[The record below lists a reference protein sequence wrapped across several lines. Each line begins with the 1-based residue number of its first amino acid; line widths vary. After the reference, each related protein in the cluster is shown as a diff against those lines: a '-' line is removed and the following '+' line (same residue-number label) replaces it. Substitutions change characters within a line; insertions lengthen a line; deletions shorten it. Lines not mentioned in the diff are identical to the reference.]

1 MKCSGDWSKQTTAA
15 AVEKLRERGVEVE
28 LSCGRAVGGGIVL
41 DSCFSFA
48 REMREVRLVRGWTI
62 RGGRKERLE
71 IAFDFRRDDG
81 YSPRRTTFPV
91 LTSATGRLTTHIIL
105 QSKVEIRMGFP
116 KKLGKERISREFG
129 GRFESTHLE
138 RKKIYEGHAKGA
150 DMRPPLFAELVL
162 FQKLKVLT
170 YGGKTDD
177 HTVIALFSN
186 LKNRG
191 HGSRDD
197 PEEREESLGRME
209 HSCSHNLQSL
219 THSKRSL
226 SSSRPA
232 ENAHPASSSSS
243 SYGSLTF
250 SPTVDYLMIQQ
261 FLKEA
266 KFEPVIPPVR
276 IDDGEGITYEKA
288 TNALRRGVAFF
299 SALQAS
305 DGHWPGEN
313 GGTLFLLPPLVFC
326 LYVTGHLEEVF
337 KAEHYKEMLRYIYCH
352 QNEDGGWGLHI
363 ESKSFMFTTVL
374 TTYACV
380 FSEWVQKEDE
390 KTRADGPGNGF
401 LTMVILG
408 IYDWS
413 GTNPMPPELWLLP
426 SCLPIHLGKLLCHT
440 RMVYM
445 PMSYLY
451 GKRFV
456 GPITPLIMQL
466 REELYLQ
473 PYEEIN
479 WNKAR
484 RLYAK
489 GSGSQLWETA
499 FAMRA
504 LLASNLGVETFDV
517 LRRRHSYIKK
527 SLVRENPPGDFKSMY
542 HRSSKGAWTFSD
554 RDHGWQVSDCTAEA
568 LKCCM
573 LLSTM
578 PADVVGQKI
587 DHEHLCDSVN
597 LLLSLQSDNGGFTA
611 WEPACAP
618 EWLELLNPTEFFANV
633 MAVREYLECT
643 SSVIQALVMVKQL
656 YPDYRNKEIIKS
668 MEKAVQFI
676 ESKQV
681 SDGSWYGNWGICFIY
696 GTWFAL
702 SGLAAVGKTYNNC
715 LSMQK
720 GVDFL
725 LEIQNEDGGWGESY
739 LSCPE
744 QKYILLQGNAS
755 NLVQTSWAMMGLIHA
770 GQADRDVMPLHHAA
784 KFIITSQM
792 ESGDFPQQ
800 EIVGAFMN
808 NCMIHYATFRNTFPL
823 YRQGFS
829 SFTENCGDRVYLAM
843 EENDPEIQLSP
854 NSKTENQKLSQCST
868 RKKQDLA
875 WEHVTHTLD
884 PKGKSIFSCAF
895 VARKVLSLFVESQF
909 KPSSFI
915 CGNSVIVVFRLVDR
929 DVRTIITAKRQQKNF
944 ASLMSSWLR

>member
-41 DSCFSFA
+41 ASCFSFA

-71 IAFDFRRDDG
+71 IAFDFRGR
-81 YSPRRTTFPV
+81 YRRFLRFVSRFLCVSFSLNDSRRLFLLRSSLP
-91 LTSATGRLTTHIIL
+91 SEGRWILTTEDDVPGPHVGDWEIDDSHYPSEQGPSIDDSYHPDFGKWIAEKAQKNKIKVL
-105 QSKVEIRMGFP
+105 QDVIDKLN
-116 KKLGKERISREFG
+116 KKARERISREFG

-150 DMRPPLFAELVL
+150 DMRPPLFAE
-162 FQKLKVLT
+162 VLT

-250 SPTVDYLMIQQ
+250 SPTGQQ
-261 FLKEA
+261 TTPSVKSQTLKTKKTVIKDGHCDCVLA

-313 GGTLFLLPPLVFC
+313 GGTLFLLPPLKKLLPNEEKKKQNGEEFLQVFC

-597 LLLSLQSDNGGFTA
+597 LLLSLQ
-611 WEPACAP
+611 
-618 EWLELLNPTEFFANV
+618 LLNPTEFFANV

-702 SGLAAVGKTYNNC
+702 SGLAA
-715 LSMQK
+715 
-720 GVDFL
+720 
-725 LEIQNEDGGWGESY
+725 NEDGGWGESY

-744 QKYILLQGNAS
+744 
-755 NLVQTSWAMMGLIHA
+755 
-770 GQADRDVMPLHHAA
+770 QADRDVMPLHHAA

-823 YRQGFS
+823 WALAEYRK
-829 SFTENCGDRVYLAM
+829 A
-843 EENDPEIQLSP
+843 
-854 NSKTENQKLSQCST
+854 
-868 RKKQDLA
+868 
-875 WEHVTHTLD
+875 
-884 PKGKSIFSCAF
+884 AF
-895 VARKVLSLFVESQF
+895 VTLQ
-909 KPSSFI
+909 
-915 CGNSVIVVFRLVDR
+915 D
-929 DVRTIITAKRQQKNF
+929 
-944 ASLMSSWLR
+944 